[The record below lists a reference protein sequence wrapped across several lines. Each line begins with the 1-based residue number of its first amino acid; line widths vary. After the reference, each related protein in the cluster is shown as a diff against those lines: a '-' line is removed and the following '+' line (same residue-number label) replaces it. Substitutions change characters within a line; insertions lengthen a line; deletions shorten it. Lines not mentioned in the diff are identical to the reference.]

1 MNDQT
6 RSAFLTRAA
15 RLRAALREFEVDA
28 RVGVDTDGHEIVVR
42 VDMVEARRLAEA
54 ITTANKPPSEAEMD
68 AMEAAKAELPDRYV
82 WLGE

>member
-28 RVGVDTDGHEIVVR
+28 RIGVDTDGHEIVVR
-42 VDMVEARRLAEA
+42 VDMVEARRLSERIAEA
-54 ITTANKPPSEAEMD
+54 TRPPSDEDMD
-68 AMEAAKAELPDRYV
+68 AMTPHDAPTGDRYV
-82 WLGE
+82 WLDG